1 MLNYLNFIS
10 DHVLLNEQ
18 NEITIAKLYNI
29 EMLKE
34 KDIRFWCIK
43 NIYINN
49 CKFNLF
55 TFCVCMCVLI

>member
-34 KDIRFWCIK
+34 KDIRLVYK
-43 NIYINN
+43 KYIYQQ
-49 CKFNLF
+49 L
-55 TFCVCMCVLI
+55 